1 MIRALTADD
10 WRAMA
15 RLRHARDTHAGAS
28 VDSFTFAPITSV
40 NTRYQVAPHFVVGA
54 FADGDL
60 KAFICAYGGADFWV
74 LDLMVCDE
82 LDQLHPCLQR
92 CLEHYEAA
100 GIQQFFYAF
109 PKKWA
114 RAYRS
119 FWRDSTPA
127 LRRYRIED
135 IGAIDPYKVPTDA
148 WIWEHIL
155 HETVV
160 PVPLLLRRSRQC

>member
-1 MIRALTADD
+1 MIRPLTADD
-10 WRAMA
+10 WQAMA
-15 RLRHARDTHAGAS
+15 HLRHTRHTHAGAS
-28 VDSFTFAPITSV
+28 VDSFTFTPITSV

-54 FADGDL
+54 FAHDDL
-60 KAFICAYGGADFWV
+60 KAFMCAYAGGDFWV

-82 LDQLHPCLQR
+82 LRQLHPCLER
-92 CLEHYEAA
+92 CLEHYEAM
-100 GIQQFFYAF
+100 GIGQFFYAF

-114 RAYRS
+114 KAYRL
-119 FWRDSTPA
+119 FWRASVPA

-135 IGAIDPYKVPTDA
+135 VGEIDPYKVPTDP

-160 PVPLLLRRSRQC
+160 PVPLLLRRSHLC